1 MQLATQLLQS
11 RYEDTIAW
19 EEIESD
25 TASGEYFLTE
35 TARREVPK
43 RAVADE
49 EELYEI
55 TGTLEMNEYV

>member
-1 MQLATQLLQS
+1 MHLATQLLQS
-11 RYEDTIAW
+11 RYEDAIAW

-49 EELYEI
+49 EELYE
-55 TGTLEMNEYV
+55 